1 MKRGIVRSTTELE
14 RAKGADERWLR
25 ERYGRVE
32 RGPALHPWTKETGL
46 KGASN
51 VGQDETSGSE

>member
-1 MKRGIVRSTTELE
+1 MKLDVAGSKPEQ
-14 RAKGADERWLR
+14 KGAEQRWNG
-25 ERYGRVE
+25 ERYGRE
-32 RGPALHPWTKETGL
+32 EMGPRLHPWTRVTGR

>member
-1 MKRGIVRSTTELE
+1 MQLDRLRLKSEQ
-14 RAKGADERWLR
+14 KGAEQRWLG
-25 ERYGRVE
+25 ERYGRRE
-32 RGPALHPWTKETGL
+32 TGLALHPWSKETGR

>member
-1 MKRGIVRSTTELE
+1 MQFDKRHRRSEQ
-14 RAKGADERWLR
+14 KGADQRWLGERFGRR
-25 ERYGRVE
+25 ETGV
-32 RGPALHPWTKETGL
+32 ALHPWSRETGR